1 MIYPKLQN
9 YKKTDEK
16 LSVCALKFT
25 GDCPETVRN
34 VLSQYNIPEGEGFTV
49 EIFLEKQE
57 KAENDEEYFINISK
71 NEALIKCF
79 SQRGAFRGVHTLL
92 KLVEKKEL
100 YVGEIEDYPSFKIR
114 GYIEGFYGET
124 WEQKKRLSVM
134 SLMAK
139 YGMNTFYYAPKDDLY
154 HREKWREMYPEKEKK
169 QLKDLFDYAN
179 KNEFD
184 FCWCIGPGLT
194 YHYTDKGDFNALTD
208 KIKSVYGLGIEN
220 FGLLLDDIPW
230 DFQYDDD
237 KNAFESIAQAHV
249 KLVNDLYNELKGFDE
264 KINLT
269 VCPTEYFGDE
279 NPSYTKIL
287 GQGIPEDVKLFWT
300 GPEICSRVLKSRD
313 TRDFIDLTGHK
324 PLFWDNYPV
333 NDCEMFNEMHL
344 GSIRGRDKDLYEY
357 CDGLISNVMEYA
369 ECSKIPLM
377 TIADYLWNPAEYDE
391 SASLENA
398 HRELLGEKEE
408 SFKYIADHLHVSC
421 LNRNGASALMS
432 DTLHRISF
440 LMSTGNEEQGIKEF
454 SDYITKNKECL
465 NMLKDTSV
473 PLFEELG
480 KWVGKF
486 ELCCNVLEKILET
499 QLSPTP
505 ENKKGLSAILDKY
518 NRDAV
523 ILAGFCLR
531 EAGEKTLRDFN
542 LN

>member
-9 YKKTDEK
+9 YKKTNEK
-16 LSVCALKFT
+16 INISTFRFT
-25 GDCPETVRN
+25 GDCLEAAEN
-34 VLSQYNIPEGEGFTV
+34 ALEQYNIPSGDGYTV
-49 EIFLEKQE
+49 EILLENRE
-57 KAENDEEYFINISK
+57 NAENTEEYFINISK
-71 NEALIKCF
+71 NEAKIKCF

-92 KLVEKKEL
+92 KLAEKNQL
-100 YVGEIEDYPSFKIR
+100 YVGEIQDYPLFKIR
-114 GYIEGFYGET
+114 GYIEGFYGDT

-154 HREKWREMYPEKEKK
+154 HREKWREMYPEQEKNRLKE
-169 QLKDLFDYAN
+169 LFCFAN
-179 KNEFD
+179 KNQFD
-184 FCWCIGPGLT
+184 FYWCIGPGLT
-194 YHYTDKGDFNALTD
+194 YHYTDKKDFLDLIN
-208 KIKSVYGLGIEN
+208 KIKSVYALGIKN

-237 KNAFESIAQAHV
+237 GEAFESIAQAHV
-249 KLVNDLYNELKGFDE
+249 KLVNDLYKELKSFDE

-279 NPSYTKIL
+279 ISSYTKAL
-287 GQGIPEDVKLFWT
+287 GKGIPKQVSLFWT

-313 TRDFIDLTGHK
+313 TRDFITATSHK

-344 GSIRGRDKDLYEY
+344 GAVRGRDKDLYEY

-377 TIADYLWNPAEYDE
+377 TIADYLWNPLNYNENE
-391 SASLENA
+391 SLENA
-398 HRELLGEKEE
+398 HREILGNKAE

-432 DTLHRISF
+432 DTLHRVSF
-440 LMSTGNEEQGIKEF
+440 LMTTGKEQQGIKEF
-454 SDYITKNKECL
+454 SDYIEKNKECL
-465 NMLKDTSV
+465 NMLKDSSV
-473 PLFEELG
+473 PLFDEMG
-480 KWVGKF
+480 KWVEKF
-486 ELCCNVLEKILET
+486 QLCCDVLEKILET
-499 QLSPTP
+499 QLSPT
-505 ENKKGLSAILDKY
+505 EDNKKMLDALIKKY

-531 EAGEKTLRDFN
+531 EACEKTLR
-542 LN
+542 L

>member
-9 YKKTDEK
+9 YKKTEEK
-16 LSVCALKFT
+16 LSVSSIHFT
-25 GDCPETVRN
+25 GDCLEEMKNALV
-34 VLSQYNIPEGEGFTV
+34 QYSIPDGNGFTV
-49 EIFLEKQE
+49 KISLENQE
-57 KAENDEEYFINISK
+57 NAEKNEEYFINIRE

-79 SQRGAFRGVHTLL
+79 SPRGAFRGAHTLM
-92 KLVEKKEL
+92 KLVEKNEL
-100 YVGEIEDYPSFKIR
+100 YVGEIHDYPLFKTR

-139 YGMNTFYYAPKDDLY
+139 YGLNTFYYAPKDDLY
-154 HREKWREMYPEKEKK
+154 HREKWREMYPEKEQKE
-169 QLKDLFDYAN
+169 LKDLFCFAN

-184 FCWCIGPGLT
+184 FYWCIGPGLT
-194 YHYTDKGDFNALTD
+194 YHYTDKSDFRTLIN
-208 KIKSVYGLGIEN
+208 KIKSVYSLGIRN

-230 DFQYDDD
+230 DFQYEDDAE
-237 KNAFESIAQAHV
+237 AFESIADAHV
-249 KLVNDLYNELKGFDE
+249 ELVNDLYGELKAFD
-264 KINLT
+264 KNISLT

-279 NPSYTKIL
+279 TAPYIKAL
-287 GQGIPEDVKLFWT
+287 GQNIPKEVNLFWT
-300 GPEICSRVLKSRD
+300 GQEICSRVLKSRD
-313 TRDFIDLTGHK
+313 TKDFIDSTNHK

-344 GSIRGRDKDLYEY
+344 GAIRGRDKNLYEY

-377 TIADYLWNPAEYDE
+377 TIADYLWNPVEYNEDL
-391 SASLENA
+391 SLENA
-398 HRELLGEKEE
+398 HRELLGDKAD

-440 LMSTGNEEQGIKEF
+440 LMSTGKEEQGVKEF
-454 SDYITKNKECL
+454 SDYIEKNKTCL
-465 NMLKDTSV
+465 NMLKDTSI
-473 PLFEELG
+473 PLFAELG
-480 KWVGKF
+480 KWVEKF
-486 ELCCNVLEKILET
+486 ELCCRVLEKILET
-499 QLSPTP
+499 QLSPTE
-505 ENKKGLSAILDKY
+505 ENKEALATLLEKY

-531 EAGEKTLRDFN
+531 EAGEKTLR
-542 LN
+542 L